1 MRDHRRDPRQRT
13 FKAAKVSI
21 EGFAVVDCVVQNI
34 SPTGACLEVVSQKSV
49 PDEFELVTTRD
60 NSVKFCRIA
69 WRKGNNIGVRFVDR
83 PPVARRFAR
92 PASL

>member
-1 MRDHRRDPRQRT
+1 MRDQRRESRQRT
-13 FKAAKVSI
+13 FKAAKVSL
-21 EGFAVVDCVVQNI
+21 EGFAILDCVVQNI
-34 SPTGACLEVVSQKSV
+34 SSTGACLQVVSQKSV
-49 PDEFELVTTRD
+49 PDEFELIITRD

-83 PPVARRFAR
+83 PPMVRRFAR